1 MLHDH
6 MLALVQ
12 KRATPNHKDCC
23 ICLVFSIQ
31 NLIDVSKYAIGVVE
45 LACQGLTQTV
55 FCHCRPSEYLDVF
68 YSAVTP

>member
-6 MLALVQ
+6 MLVLVQ
-12 KRATPNHKDCC
+12 KRATHNHKDCC
-23 ICLVFSIQ
+23 ICLVFSLQ